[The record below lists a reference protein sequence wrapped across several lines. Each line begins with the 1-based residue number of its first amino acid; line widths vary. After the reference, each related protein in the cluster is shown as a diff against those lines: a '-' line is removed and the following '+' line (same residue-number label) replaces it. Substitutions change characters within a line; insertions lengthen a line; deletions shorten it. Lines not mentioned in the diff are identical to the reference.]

1 MFWKRKE
8 GEEKLSGPKE
18 VPELVGRYMVLQMK
32 KDPDWVWKSVK
43 GVVRQAGTKKAFYCR
58 CVEDSQ
64 ATQAGLKVKDWASLD
79 THPELIIWEGYFDKG
94 TLEVRP
100 EKFVEPSSTP

>member
-1 MFWKRKE
+1 MFGRKTS

-32 KDPDWVWKSVK
+32 KDPNWVWKSVK
-43 GVVRQAGTKKAFYCR
+43 GVVRPVVGNKKAFYCR
-58 CVEDSQ
+58 CFEDSQ
-64 ATQAGLKVKDWASLD
+64 VAQAGLKIKDWTSMD
-79 THPELIIWEGYFDKG
+79 THPELVIWEGYFNKD

-100 EKFVEPSSTP
+100 DKFAQK